1 VIARFRIESLAS
13 EHNRNAFTCG
23 VPALDRY
30 LREQASQDVRRRAA
44 SCYVAVDNATG
55 SLAGY
60 YTLSAAC
67 TPLNELP
74 AQLTKGLPRYP
85 SVPVALLGRL
95 AVDSSFRGCG
105 LGATLLADATIRALR
120 SEVAIAALVVTA
132 KDEQAEAFYRHHNFL
147 NFGSLPHRLILP
159 ITGYKPCLPL
169 SFPPP
174 MS

>member
-13 EHNRNAFTCG
+13 GHNRTDFSCG
-23 VPALDRY
+23 VDALDRY

-44 SCYVAVDNATG
+44 SCFVAVDNITN
-55 SLAGY
+55 SLAGF
-60 YTLSAAC
+60 YTLSAAS

-74 AQLTKGLPRYP
+74 AQLTKALPRYP

-95 AVDSSFRGCG
+95 AVDNNFRGCG

-120 SEVAIAALVVTA
+120 SEIAVAALVVSA

-159 ITGYKPCLPL
+159 IASYKPA
-169 SFPPP
+169 
-174 MS
+174 